1 MVLYTTA
8 VNCLRKGLDW
18 LLLRCGRAMSGEVKA
33 KEFIDID
40 DYADVTTELTKEDI
54 VSSISRGP
62 ANAEG
67 YAG

>member
-1 MVLYTTA
+1 
-8 VNCLRKGLDW
+8 
-18 LLLRCGRAMSGEVKA
+18 MSGEVKA

-40 DYADVTTELTKEDI
+40 DYADVTTELTKDDI

-67 YAG
+67 YAGRKFHLLDPQVPTNHF